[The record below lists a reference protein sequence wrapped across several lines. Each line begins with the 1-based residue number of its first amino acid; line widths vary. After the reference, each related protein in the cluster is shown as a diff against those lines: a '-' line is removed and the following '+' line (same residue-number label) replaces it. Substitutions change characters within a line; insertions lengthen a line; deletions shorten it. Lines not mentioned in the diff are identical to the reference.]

1 MTRPAKN
8 RWRPRSRQTL
18 WAYVFL
24 APALLFFAV
33 FVIYPTLRSFQ
44 YSLYDWP
51 LGVPTKTFVG
61 LDNYRR
67 LLTDDPVFLTAVW
80 NTVRFTAGTLIPTL
94 AIALLLALALNHPA
108 LRLRGLF
115 RTVYFL
121 PFVLSLVAVGF
132 VWRWM
137 LEPTFGP
144 VNFVFRLFGVQG
156 PGWLASPTWALP
168 GVMLMSVWRDVGF
181 YMVIFLAGLQTI
193 PASFHEAAKIDGAN
207 AWARF
212 WRVTLPLLNPT
223 LVFASVIAVINGL
236 QLYTAVYV
244 MTGRSGIYGGPLN
257 STRSVVLDIVET
269 AFRSLNMGYASA
281 AVFLLF
287 LVILLFSLLQIRL
300 LDRPFE
306 Y

>member
-1 MTRPAKN
+1 MRVPARN
-8 RWRPRSRQTL
+8 RRSLKRKQTI

-24 APALLFFAV
+24 APSLLFFAV
-33 FVIYPTLRSFQ
+33 FVIYPTIRSFQ
-44 YSLYDWP
+44 YSLFDWP
-51 LGVPTKTFVG
+51 LGVPQKTFVG
-61 LDNYRR
+61 FENYRR
-67 LLTDDPVFLTAVW
+67 LLTDDPVFMTSVW
-80 NTVRFTAGTLIPTL
+80 NTVRFTIGTTVPTL
-94 AIALLLALALNHPA
+94 VIALLLAMALNHPQ
-108 LRLRGLF
+108 LKLRGLF

-144 VNFVFRLFGVQG
+144 VNAVFRSFGIQG
-156 PGWLASPTWALP
+156 PGWLASQTWALP
-168 GVMLMSVWRDVGF
+168 GVMLMSIWRDTGF

-193 PASFHEAAKIDGAN
+193 PAAFHEAAMIDGASP
-207 AWARF
+207 WHRF
-212 WRVTLPLLNPT
+212 WKVTLPLLNPT
-223 LVFASVIAVINGL
+223 IVFASVIAVINGL

-244 MTGRSGIYGGPLN
+244 MTGKSGIYGGPLN
-257 STRSVVLDIVET
+257 STRSVVLQIVET

-287 LVILLFSLLQIRL
+287 LAILGLSLLQIRV

>member
-1 MTRPAKN
+1 MNPAAKR
-8 RWRPRSRQTL
+8 RWRPRNTQVL
-18 WAYVFL
+18 WAYLFL
-24 APALLFFAV
+24 APSLLFFAV

-51 LGVPTKTFVG
+51 LGVPAKTFVG

-67 LLTDDPVFLTAVW
+67 LLTNDPVFLTSVW

-94 AIALLLALALNHPA
+94 VIALLLALALNHPA
-108 LRLRGLF
+108 LKAKGLF
-115 RTVYFL
+115 RTIYFM

-144 VNFVFRLFGVQG
+144 VNFIFRLFGARG

-168 GVMLMSVWRDVGF
+168 GVMLMSIWRDVGF

-193 PASFHEAAKIDGAN
+193 PASFQEAAKIDGAN
-207 AWARF
+207 AWSRF
-212 WRVTLPLLNPT
+212 WRITLPLLNPT

-244 MTGRSGIYGGPLN
+244 MTGKSGIYGGPLN

-287 LVILLFSLLQIRL
+287 VVILVFSLLQIRI